1 MKQAAASPTTKAP
14 SGKVPFTA
22 GTVALTFLD
31 TTWRMATPILLFTV
45 LGIIADRSLGT
56 KPWLTLLVAVPI
68 GFVFAIL
75 LVKRQLAAVE
85 KSEENKK
92 Q

>member
-14 SGKVPFTA
+14 SGKAPFTA
-22 GTVALTFLD
+22 GVVALTFLD

-45 LGIIADRSLGT
+45 LGIIADRTFGT
-56 KPWLTLLVAVPI
+56 KPWLTLLVAVPL
-68 GFVFAIL
+68 GFVLAIL
-75 LVKRQLAAVE
+75 LVKRQLEAVE
-85 KSEENKK
+85 KSEESKK